1 MNLIGCYILIKVTYR
16 KARKFANTLCFVDG
30 LCAINDNSEFGKS
43 FQEIYTSELVLKKE
57 NKPNLNA
64 SYLDLNINVK
74 CRKFETEFY
83 DKRSIS
89 L

>member
-16 KARKFANTLCFVDG
+16 KARKVDG

-64 SYLDLNINVK
+64 SYLDSNINVK
-74 CRKFETEFY
+74 YRKFETELY